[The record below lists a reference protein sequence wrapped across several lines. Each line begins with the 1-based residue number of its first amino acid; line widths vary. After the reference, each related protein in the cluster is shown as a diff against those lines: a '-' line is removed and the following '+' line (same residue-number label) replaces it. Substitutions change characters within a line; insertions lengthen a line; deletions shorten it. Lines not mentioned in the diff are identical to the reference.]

1 MTHTDTRNERIR
13 LMMKLVGE
21 QGMVKFEKLVAQI
34 SFNTSCS
41 ELKAKEYI
49 RIAVLADQLKIE
61 DGWVELKQK
70 KESALPSA

>member
-1 MTHTDTRNERIR
+1 
-13 LMMKLVGE
+13 
-21 QGMVKFEKLVAQI
+21 MVKFEKLVAQI